1 MAFHA
6 FDIHINELG
15 IRDLQFIPSND
26 RSIRFAIL
34 YKFRGRRQVRVYSLD
49 VPNRQ
54 VIDISPRFSELAI
67 PETSNALIPVDT
79 SSFLI
84 CSNSQLL
91 LCEYS
96 PIPATHG

>member
-26 RSIRFAIL
+26 RSIRFVIL

-54 VIDISPRFSELAI
+54 VIDISPRFSELSI
-67 PETSNALIPVDT
+67 PETSNALIPVDA

>member
-15 IRDLQFIPSND
+15 ICDLQFLPSND
-26 RSIRFAIL
+26 RSIRFALL
-34 YKFRGRRQVRVYSLD
+34 YKFRGRRKVRVYSLD

-54 VIDISPRFSELAI
+54 VIDISPRFADLAI
-67 PETSNALIPVDT
+67 PETSTALIPVD
-79 SSFLI
+79 SSGSFLI

-91 LCEYS
+91 LCE
-96 PIPATHG
+96 